1 MSPLRMDVVRTTSSF
16 TLVVRDWH
24 GTMIMVGYNMPI
36 EGNATVPWLLMFCGI
51 VLCTQAF
58 YYYAV
63 STSSTIREALSF
75 QKKKVVTT
83 ATGRKVSILAPTDTS
98 STATTHPQLAPWLGI
113 APRFFLGLLFL
124 VAQYFWIG
132 NKDVV
137 DESAPQIRGGM
148 YNILSTLAT
157 IVGTLYYLRTTASA
171 PIAAAAAAVASNT
184 ATTDPAS
191 DSSPT
196 KELDQHVSDEEY
208 FTKHLIDH
216 PNPSSITHMDILF
229 CVSTCPELL
238 RTTQEFLAAAEE
250 QKNRKQ
256 QILQERDST
265 NVTSTASTAANATK
279 SAFELD
285 DFGWADDND
294 GDQENMERAKKLR
307 LFEVEK
313 ELEKQRM
320 ANLIVKKSQ
329 ETEESSSLLTEE
341 QLLSTKFEDL
351 DEGVLG
357 QRWVEQTLQ
366 SIDRDIWPP
375 SNKNGTFSVDSVMDQ
390 PASRRNVCMLLARLH
405 SQALNTH
412 PALVEAG
419 PKGLVDHTYFSHS
432 AQFRPRFTVIIES
445 VLLRLALVQNLH
457 PLGKTIIEAL
467 SMFKIGIKSAVEKK
481 SINWFNG
488 VLLQTYGGLEGL
500 PRLKITDPTILPES
514 EEAAGT
520 NKKDKVITAKD
531 PVVLTLTIERTHA
544 QKFLEHKLIMCKA
557 QNLDPGMVLASYHEV
572 WWILVSTQ
580 NKNDQDKTVPLMA
593 FPFIVKNIAQKVG
606 KVKCQFIAPGK
617 PGQYKFLFDVKSTE
631 FLGADQAFELEY
643 DIVKGSNNDEED
655 EEETDGEDEEETD
668 GEDEEETDGED
679 EEEED
684 ENEENEN

>member
-1 MSPLRMDVVRTTSSF
+1 
-16 TLVVRDWH
+16 
-24 GTMIMVGYNMPI
+24 MILVGYIMPI
-36 EGNATVPWLLMFCGI
+36 EGNAIVPWLLMCCGI

-63 STSSTIREALSF
+63 STSSTIREVLSLK
-75 QKKKVVTT
+75 KKKVVTT
-83 ATGRKVSILAPTDTS
+83 ATGRKVSILAPSDTS
-98 STATTHPQLAPWLGI
+98 STATTHPQVAPWLGI
-113 APRFFLGLLFL
+113 APRFILGVFCL

-132 NKDVV
+132 NKHVV
-137 DESAPQIRGGM
+137 DESAPQIRGAM

-157 IVGTLYYLRTTASA
+157 IVGTLYYLRITASTTTT
-171 PIAAAAAAVASNT
+171 AAAAITT

-191 DSSPT
+191 DSSLKT
-196 KELDQHVSDEEY
+196 ALDQHLTDEEY
-208 FTKHLIDH
+208 FTKHLIEH

-238 RTTQEFLAAAEE
+238 KTTQEFLAAAEE

-256 QILQERDST
+256 QILLQKQEKEST

-285 DFGWADDND
+285 DFGWADDSD
-294 GDQENMERAKKLR
+294 GDQKEMERAKKLR
-307 LFEVEK
+307 LFEAEK

-320 ANLIVKKSQ
+320 ADLIVKKSQ
-329 ETEESSSLLTEE
+329 ETEESSSLLSEQ

-366 SIDRDIWPP
+366 SIEKGVWPP
-375 SNKNGTFSVDSVMDQ
+375 SNTNGTFSVDSVMDQ

-432 AQFRPRFTVIIES
+432 AQFRPRFTMIIES

-500 PRLKITDPTILPES
+500 PRLKITDPTILSES

-520 NKKDKVITAKD
+520 NEKDKVITGKD

-544 QKFLEHKLIMCKA
+544 QKFFEHKLIMCKA

-572 WWILVSTQ
+572 WWIFVSIQ
-580 NKNDQDKTVPLMA
+580 NKNDQDKTVPLLA
-593 FPFIVKNIAQKVG
+593 FPFIVKNIAQKIG
-606 KVKCQFIAPGK
+606 KVKCKFIAPGK

-631 FLGADQAFELEY
+631 FLGADQAFEVEY
-643 DIVKGSNNDEED
+643 DIVKGSNNDEE
-655 EEETDGEDEEETD
+655 EE
-668 GEDEEETDGED
+668 EEETDGED